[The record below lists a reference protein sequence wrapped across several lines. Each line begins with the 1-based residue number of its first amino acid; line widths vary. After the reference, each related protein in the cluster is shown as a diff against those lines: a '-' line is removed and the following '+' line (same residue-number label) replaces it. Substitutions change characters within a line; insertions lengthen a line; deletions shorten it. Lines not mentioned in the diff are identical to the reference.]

1 MTLWHCIMR
10 GLVGTAQPFAPAGSA
25 GRFSV
30 GVVAAARNCPVVTAE
45 GGVAAAAGP
54 ALASPGNV
62 KAAAAR
68 HAPTVAYN
76 LKRKVNSPERVIRE
90 AVESS
95 DTREQ
100 PKNSRTRT
108 ETQKEG

>member
-1 MTLWHCIMR
+1 LADVTTMLWHCTVR
-10 GLVGTAQPFAPAGSA
+10 GPFGAAQSFTPADWPGDGATAKCGIVG
-25 GRFSV
+25 
-30 GVVAAARNCPVVTAE
+30 

-62 KAAAAR
+62 IAAAAR

-95 DTREQ
+95 DTRGQ

>member
-1 MTLWHCIMR
+1 
-10 GLVGTAQPFAPAGSA
+10 
-25 GRFSV
+25 
-30 GVVAAARNCPVVTAE
+30 
-45 GGVAAAAGP
+45 
-54 ALASPGNV
+54 
-62 KAAAAR
+62 
-68 HAPTVAYN
+68 